1 MTQINNLLDSLIER
15 IKANTIK
22 CTSIDC
28 IKGYLRNNQ
37 KSLTDIEIFRL
48 YTEHLRKDKFIFD
61 CRESYFSLTD
71 SHLYILS
78 KNLHDLEYRLDKFNF
93 ISKKQWINTEFSTIG
108 LLRLKNVILL
118 TNSDSEDEC
127 ESVVKSLKDISI

>member
-1 MTQINNLLDSLIER
+1 MTQINNLLDSLVER
-15 IKANTIK
+15 IKTYTIK
-22 CTSIDC
+22 WTSIDC
-28 IKGYLRNNQ
+28 LKGYLRNNQ

-61 CRESYFSLTD
+61 CKESYFSLTN

-78 KNLHDLEYRLDKFNF
+78 KNLHDLEYRLDKYNF
-93 ISKKQWINTEFSTIG
+93 ASKKQWFNTEFSTSG
-108 LLRLKNVILL
+108 LLRLKNVIVL

-127 ESVVKSLKDISI
+127 KAVLTSLKDIGI